1 MTVSMNVSTNQKDN
15 ALNSML
21 MGQSNAE
28 GSAFDAELQQQM
40 QSSRQDLA
48 EATHGYDD
56 FQQQQQD
63 VQTQSRRKAGQLR
76 HEATE
81 LDRAQAQIK
90 HDDRIAAQRAD
101 DTRMA
106 QENSAARLDAPLATS
121 IEMPND
127 ETTDISVEPL
137 PEFTD
142 NPSDLWLSMIEKSN
156 ALQPQV
162 LEATERHTPAGLYTP
177 AGLSSQPTELEAPV
191 EAIPAIFTKPLLEK
205 PTQPSDPRPVD
216 TSVIAAEQPGT
227 GSDEGMTDDLALDAA
242 SYWRLKQEPTVQVNA
257 TLTQQLEAA
266 RQKAA
271 TPALQAKATIDNKTS
286 DAELKVE
293 NQTQK
298 AKLGEAST
306 VSNSKIYDA
315 APDTLNNSIVDEK
328 PAQPTASQQVPD
340 LKTNMTTTEQADTA
354 TATKQLAASV
364 QQSTKQSE
372 PNAALSDAPLQT
384 STAAAAR
391 SQNEL
396 KLKLRG
402 EPLPDTAKESTPVDA
417 KAPID
422 AQPPVTDLLQQRQ
435 LQPAVAELS
444 QSEQPVAQQVAQD
457 QDIPAQALS
466 ATVPSSTPINNPASA
481 SAGSSAQSAAAE
493 PLTSAEPKPTYAEFM
508 QSSNQ
513 QEQQNA
519 ANSHAKPEQ
528 PTTNAEGMAQS
539 RHDAPVATVEVATSR
554 QAVPMAE
561 IAATSATPSVTT
573 ASSHAVHT
581 HVNKLTETLKTAE
594 MTTQQQALDLQQPT
608 AASKLLERVMYQV
621 QQKIQSAEVQL
632 HPEDLGAMQIKLS
645 LQQDQVTV
653 QFLVQNGA
661 AKDAVEQQL
670 SRLKDMLQQQ
680 GMQLADGQVEQRQ
693 QGQQGDSSQRQ
704 SNRTA
709 LASQNDAEQVG
720 VVQQGQVQVRI
731 SERAVDYYA

>member
-81 LDRAQAQIK
+81 LERAQAQIK
-90 HDDRIAAQRAD
+90 HDDRIAAQRVD

-162 LEATERHTPAGLYTP
+162 LETTERNTP
-177 AGLSSQPTELEAPV
+177 AGLSAQPTELEAPV

-205 PTQPSDPRPVD
+205 PTLPSDPRPVD

-271 TPALQAKATIDNKTS
+271 NTAQHTKTP
-286 DAELKVE
+286 
-293 NQTQK
+293 
-298 AKLGEAST
+298 
-306 VSNSKIYDA
+306 
-315 APDTLNNSIVDEK
+315 VDEK
-328 PAQPTASQQVPD
+328 AHGAELNAHTQADTTQTLNAERLTTDISGQAEPTEQVSD

-372 PNAALSDAPLQT
+372 PSAALSDATLQT

-402 EPLPDTAKESTPVDA
+402 EPLPDAAKESTPVDA

-493 PLTSAEPKPTYAEFM
+493 PVTSAEPKPTYAEFM

-528 PTTNAEGMAQS
+528 PTTNAEGMAPS

-561 IAATSATPSVTT
+561 IAATSASSSVTT

>member
-162 LEATERHTPAGLYTP
+162 LETTERNTP
-177 AGLSSQPTELEAPV
+177 AGLSAQPTELEAPV

-216 TSVIAAEQPGT
+216 TSVIAAELPGT

-242 SYWRLKQEPTVQVNA
+242 SYWRLKQEPTVHVNA

-271 TPALQAKATIDNKTS
+271 NAAQHTKTP
-286 DAELKVE
+286 
-293 NQTQK
+293 
-298 AKLGEAST
+298 
-306 VSNSKIYDA
+306 
-315 APDTLNNSIVDEK
+315 VDEK
-328 PAQPTASQQVPD
+328 AHGAELNAHTQADTTQTLNAKRLTTDISGLTEPTEQVSD

-364 QQSTKQSE
+364 QQSSKQSE
-372 PNAALSDAPLQT
+372 PTAALSDATLQT

-402 EPLPDTAKESTPVDA
+402 EPLPDAAKESTPVDA

-435 LQPAVAELS
+435 RQPAVAELS

-493 PLTSAEPKPTYAEFM
+493 PVTSAEPKPTYAEFM

-561 IAATSATPSVTT
+561 IAATSASSSVTT

-709 LASQNDAEQVG
+709 TTSQNDAEQVG
-720 VVQQGQVQVRI
+720 IVQQGQVQVRI

>member
-162 LEATERHTPAGLYTP
+162 LETTERNTP
-177 AGLSSQPTELEAPV
+177 AGLSAQPTELEAPV

-216 TSVIAAEQPGT
+216 TSVIAAELPGT

-242 SYWRLKQEPTVQVNA
+242 SYWRLKQEPTVHVNA

-271 TPALQAKATIDNKTS
+271 NTAQHTKTP
-286 DAELKVE
+286 
-293 NQTQK
+293 
-298 AKLGEAST
+298 
-306 VSNSKIYDA
+306 
-315 APDTLNNSIVDEK
+315 VDEK
-328 PAQPTASQQVPD
+328 AHGAELNAHTQADTTQTLNAERLTTDISGLAEPTEQVPD
-340 LKTNMTTTEQADTA
+340 LKTNITTTEQADTA

-364 QQSTKQSE
+364 QQSSKQSE
-372 PNAALSDAPLQT
+372 PTAALSDATLQT
-384 STAAAAR
+384 STAVAAR

-402 EPLPDTAKESTPVDA
+402 EPLPDAAKESTPVDA

-435 LQPAVAELS
+435 RQPAVAELS
-444 QSEQPVAQQVAQD
+444 QSEQPVVQQVAQD

-493 PLTSAEPKPTYAEFM
+493 PVTSAEPKPTYAEFM

-561 IAATSATPSVTT
+561 IAATSATSSVTT

-709 LASQNDAEQVG
+709 TTSQNDAEQVG
-720 VVQQGQVQVRI
+720 IVQQGQVQVRI

>member
-63 VQTQSRRKAGQLR
+63 VQTQSRRKAGLLR
-76 HEATE
+76 DEATE
-81 LDRAQAQIK
+81 LERTQSQIK
-90 HDDRIAAQRAD
+90 QDDRIAAQRAD
-101 DTRMA
+101 DTRVA
-106 QENSAARLDAPLATS
+106 KEHSAAQLEAPLQAS
-121 IEMPND
+121 MEMSNED
-127 ETTDISVEPL
+127 SSDMSVEPL
-137 PEFTD
+137 PELTD

-162 LEATERHTPAGLYTP
+162 LEASERATPAALSAP
-177 AGLSSQPTELEAPV
+177 ATELEVPI
-191 EAIPAIFTKPLLEK
+191 EPIPAIFTKPLAEK
-205 PTQPSDPRPVD
+205 PTEPSDPRPLD
-216 TSVIAAEQPGT
+216 TSVIAAEQPAK

-266 RQKAA
+266 RQKAVNTA
-271 TPALQAKATIDNKTS
+271 QHTKTP
-286 DAELKVE
+286 
-293 NQTQK
+293 
-298 AKLGEAST
+298 
-306 VSNSKIYDA
+306 
-315 APDTLNNSIVDEK
+315 VDEK
-328 PAQPTASQQVPD
+328 ANAAAVLNAHLEADNPQRLNAERLTTDISGLAEPIEQASD
-340 LKTNMTTTEQADTA
+340 LKSNMTNTAQADTA
-354 TATKQLAASV
+354 SATKQLAASA
-364 QQSTKQSE
+364 QQSSKQSE
-372 PNAALSDAPLQT
+372 PSAALGDANQQN
-384 STAAAAR
+384 SSASAAR
-391 SQNEL
+391 NQNEL

-402 EPLPDTAKESTPVDA
+402 EPLPDAAKQSTPVDA
-417 KAPID
+417 LAPID

-435 LQPAVAELS
+435 PQPTVAELS
-444 QSEQPVAQQVAQD
+444 QAEQPVALH
-457 QDIPAQALS
+457 PALDHDAAVQPEIANLQTSALVTTTS
-466 ATVPSSTPINNPASA
+466 AASTSSSIQ
-481 SAGSSAQSAAAE
+481 SAGTE
-493 PLTSAEPKPTYAEFM
+493 PLAGAEPKPTYAEFM

-513 QEQQNA
+513 QDQQNA
-519 ANSHAKPEQ
+519 ANSHGKPEQ
-528 PTTNAEGMAQS
+528 PTTTAEGMAQS

-554 QAVPMAE
+554 QAAPMAE
-561 IAATSATPSVTT
+561 IASTSPTSSLTA

-581 HVNKLTETLKTAE
+581 HVNKLTDTLKTVE
-594 MTTQQQALDLQQPT
+594 MTPPQQALDLQQPT

-709 LASQNDAEQVG
+709 HASQTDAEKVG

>member
-162 LEATERHTPAGLYTP
+162 LETTERNTP
-177 AGLSSQPTELEAPV
+177 AGLSAQPTELEAPV

-216 TSVIAAEQPGT
+216 TSVIAAELPGT

-242 SYWRLKQEPTVQVNA
+242 SYWRLKQEPTVHVNA

-271 TPALQAKATIDNKTS
+271 NAAQHTKTP
-286 DAELKVE
+286 
-293 NQTQK
+293 
-298 AKLGEAST
+298 
-306 VSNSKIYDA
+306 
-315 APDTLNNSIVDEK
+315 VDEK
-328 PAQPTASQQVPD
+328 AHGAELNAHTQADTTQTLNAKRLTTDISGLTEPTEQVSD

-364 QQSTKQSE
+364 QQSSKQSE
-372 PNAALSDAPLQT
+372 PTAALSDATLQT

-402 EPLPDTAKESTPVDA
+402 EPLPDAAKESTPVDA

-435 LQPAVAELS
+435 RQPAVAELS

-493 PLTSAEPKPTYAEFM
+493 PVTSAEPKPTYAEFM

-561 IAATSATPSVTT
+561 IAATSATSSVTT

-704 SNRTA
+704 SNRAA

>member
-63 VQTQSRRKAGQLR
+63 VQTHSRRKAGQLR

-81 LDRAQAQIK
+81 LERAQAQIK

-121 IEMPND
+121 VEMPNE

-162 LEATERHTPAGLYTP
+162 LETTERNTP

-271 TPALQAKATIDNKTS
+271 NTAQHTKTP
-286 DAELKVE
+286 
-293 NQTQK
+293 
-298 AKLGEAST
+298 
-306 VSNSKIYDA
+306 
-315 APDTLNNSIVDEK
+315 VDEK
-328 PAQPTASQQVPD
+328 AHGVELNAHTQADTNQTLNAERLTTDISGLAEPTEQVPD
-340 LKTNMTTTEQADTA
+340 LKTNITTTEQADTA

-364 QQSTKQSE
+364 QQSSKQSE
-372 PNAALSDAPLQT
+372 PTAALSDATLQT

-402 EPLPDTAKESTPVDA
+402 EPLPDAAKESTPVDA

-444 QSEQPVAQQVAQD
+444 QSEQPVVQQVAQD
-457 QDIPAQALS
+457 QDIPAQPLS
-466 ATVPSSTPINNPASA
+466 ATVPSSTPINNPAPA

-493 PLTSAEPKPTYAEFM
+493 LVTSAEPKPTYAEFM

-528 PTTNAEGMAQS
+528 PTTNAEGMAQN
-539 RHDAPVATVEVATSR
+539 RHDAPIATVEVATSR

-561 IAATSATPSVTT
+561 IAATSATSSVTT

-731 SERAVDYYA
+731 SDRAVDYYA

>member
-81 LDRAQAQIK
+81 LECAQAQIK
-90 HDDRIAAQRAD
+90 HDDRIAAQRVD

-162 LEATERHTPAGLYTP
+162 LETTERNTP
-177 AGLSSQPTELEAPV
+177 AGLSAQPTELEAPV

-205 PTQPSDPRPVD
+205 PTLPSDPRPVD

-227 GSDEGMTDDLALDAA
+227 GSDEGMTNDLALDAA
-242 SYWRLKQEPTVQVNA
+242 SYWRLKQEPTMQVNA

-271 TPALQAKATIDNKTS
+271 NTAQHTKTS
-286 DAELKVE
+286 
-293 NQTQK
+293 
-298 AKLGEAST
+298 
-306 VSNSKIYDA
+306 
-315 APDTLNNSIVDEK
+315 VDEK
-328 PAQPTASQQVPD
+328 AHGAELNAHTQADTTQTLNAERLTTDISGQAEPTEQVSD

-364 QQSTKQSE
+364 QQSSKQSE
-372 PNAALSDAPLQT
+372 PSAALSDATLQT

-402 EPLPDTAKESTPVDA
+402 EPLPDAAKESTPVDA

-466 ATVPSSTPINNPASA
+466 AKVPSSTPINNPASA

-493 PLTSAEPKPTYAEFM
+493 PVTSAEPKPTYAEFV

-561 IAATSATPSVTT
+561 IAATSASSSVTT

-709 LASQNDAEQVG
+709 LASQNDAEKVG